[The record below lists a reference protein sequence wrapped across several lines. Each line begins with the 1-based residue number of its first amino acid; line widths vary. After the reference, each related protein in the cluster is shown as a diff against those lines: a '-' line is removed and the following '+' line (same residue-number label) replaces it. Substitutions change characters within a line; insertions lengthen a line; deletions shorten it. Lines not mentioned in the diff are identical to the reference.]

1 MFALLFGSVKSGGLG
16 FLFVFRCS
24 DNAIAIAC
32 LTLVTTGPCWEL
44 LCSLPFLY
52 SRITFLILLFFII
65 GISQSFLL
73 WFLVV

>member
-1 MFALLFGSVKSGGLG
+1 
-16 FLFVFRCS
+16 
-24 DNAIAIAC
+24 
-32 LTLVTTGPCWEL
+32 LVTTGPCWEL